1 MVRCQAQHG
10 GHGGRLVPPPRGLVR
25 EGTGRRHFARSGRGT
40 SSNRRLGVQGGDPMS
55 GPVRAGYL
63 VQNRTTDPAYCPAP
77 AVPVEIDPAT
87 EQVIDELFLRLQGA
101 CGAWRQSWPNQKI
114 MDASKLEWLAE
125 FMRSGITS
133 MDQLRHGMRMVSAS
147 KSAFVPAPGVFV
159 SWCFAPEGL
168 GLPSVEVAYSQALRN
183 SHPGME
189 GRGKWFHPAVYHAT
203 AAAGF
208 LSLQTLPRELGVTRF
223 EQKYLEQC
231 RKIWHGEELPPV
243 PVAQLAAPGKSIT
256 PEVGNQ
262 ALADLRARRSG
273 ETQ

>member
-1 MVRCQAQHG
+1 
-10 GHGGRLVPPPRGLVR
+10 
-25 EGTGRRHFARSGRGT
+25 
-40 SSNRRLGVQGGDPMS
+40 MS

-189 GRGKWFHPAVYHAT
+189 GRGKWFHPAIYHAT

-208 LSLQTLPRELGVTRF
+208 LSLQTLPRDLGMTRF

-231 RKIWHGEELPPV
+231 RKIWRGEPWPV
-243 PVAQLAAPGKSIT
+243 PTLHAESFPGVVVLGYPHRAADSRQ
-256 PEVGNQ
+256 Q
-262 ALADLRARRSG
+262 AGRSVSGRARCGVGGCWCFYGRPQLRCWYGASCWWCSRRPG
-273 ETQ
+273 QIGRAHV

>member
-1 MVRCQAQHG
+1 M
-10 GHGGRLVPPPRGLVR
+10 
-25 EGTGRRHFARSGRGT
+25 
-40 SSNRRLGVQGGDPMS
+40 N

-63 VQNRTTDPAYCPAP
+63 VQNRRTDPTYTPSP
-77 AVPVEIDPAT
+77 AVSVEIDPAT
-87 EQVIDELFLRLQGA
+87 RQVIDELFLRLRGA
-101 CGAWRQSWPNQKI
+101 CGAWRQSWPTEEVMN
-114 MDASKLEWLAE
+114 AAKLEWLAE
-125 FMRSGITS
+125 FMRSGINS

-189 GRGKWFHPAVYHAT
+189 GRGKWFHPAIYHAT

-208 LSLQTLPRELGVTRF
+208 LSLQTLPRDLGMTRF

-231 RKIWHGEELPPV
+231 RKIWRGEELPPV

-256 PEVGNQ
+256 PEVGNK
-262 ALADLRARRSG
+262 ALAELRAKRSG
-273 ETQ
+273 DVQ

>member
-1 MVRCQAQHG
+1 M
-10 GHGGRLVPPPRGLVR
+10 
-25 EGTGRRHFARSGRGT
+25 
-40 SSNRRLGVQGGDPMS
+40 N

-63 VQNRTTDPAYCPAP
+63 VEKRKTDPTYSGVP
-77 AVPVEIDPAT
+77 AVAVEIDPAT
-87 EQVIDELFLRLQGA
+87 RQVIDELFLRLRGA
-101 CGAWRQSWPNQKI
+101 CGAWRQSWPTEEVMN
-114 MDASKLEWLAE
+114 AAKLEWLAE
-125 FMRSGITS
+125 FMRSGINS

-189 GRGKWFHPAVYHAT
+189 GRGKWFHPAIYHAT

-208 LSLQTLPRELGVTRF
+208 MSLQTLPRELGIARF
-223 EQKYLEQC
+223 EQKYSEQC
-231 RKIWHGEELPPV
+231 RKIWRGEELPPV
-243 PVAQLAAPGKSIT
+243 PVAQLAAPVKSIT

-262 ALADLRARRSG
+262 ALAELRAKRSG
-273 ETQ
+273 DTQ